1 MMEDDEIERR
11 LTRDLLDQPMMPL
24 GDCTAGRM
32 RFDADRLPTG
42 LLEGA
47 EDIASA
53 AADVEGAAWPARFQ
67 DRRQHTGRKARLLLF
82 LLCRVGLI
90 VPGGPAIAV
99 LVYIVASDG
108 VRSRTR

>member
-1 MMEDDEIERR
+1 
-11 LTRDLLDQPMMPL
+11 MMPL

-32 RFDADRLPTG
+32 RLDADRLPTR

-53 AADVEGAAWPARFQ
+53 AADVEGASLAPRFSGSAPAHGPQGAFF
-67 DRRQHTGRKARLLLF
+67 F

-90 VPGGPAIAV
+90 VPDGPAIAV
-99 LVYIVASDG
+99 LVCVVASDG
-108 VRSRTR
+108 VWSRTR